1 MTSAEGGI
9 SLARVMGITT
19 STNVSRVGIAVWV
32 ICGEFEMTDGDRDT
46 LAVSLESVGKGVLS
60 VSEDSEVPDIAV
72 MKVVGVRAVVV
83 AFKSSMMADSRV
95 MGSVGVEVKLSRIS
109 VGVVVSV
116 DV

>member
-1 MTSAEGGI
+1 MTSADGGI

-46 LAVSLESVGKGVLS
+46 LAVWLESVGEGVLG
-60 VSEDSEVPDIAV
+60 VSGDSEVPDMAV

-83 AFKSSMMADSRV
+83 VSGSWAVVDSRV
-95 MGSVGVEVKLSRIS
+95 MGGVGVEVVLSRIL
-109 VGVVVSV
+109 VSI

>member
-1 MTSAEGGI
+1 MTSADGGI

-32 ICGEFEMTDGDRDT
+32 ICGEFEMSDGDRDT
-46 LAVSLESVGKGVLS
+46 LAVWLESVGEGVLV
-60 VSEDSEVPDIAV
+60 VSEDLEVPDMAV

-83 AFKSSMMADSRV
+83 VSGSWVVVDFRV
-95 MGSVGVEVKLSRIS
+95 MGGVGVEVVLSRILI
-109 VGVVVSV
+109 SV